1 MIKKV
6 LHNSNTLNKCQCVG
20 ILNQNS
26 VWNAKHTMSSLFLE
40 CCWMSSDAYPYWT
53 PAINDHHG
61 FVWVLERAGTR
72 PAPLRQLANWMA
84 WFHSLK
90 TWGATQWPSR
100 RPTRLEIHML
110 KHSNISKIKT
120 CPLFMWTCVV
130 VMSEAQIE
138 VWSVL
143 NTLSKLN
150 IFLGIFASKGHNSTR
165 ELLPFGSMHW
175 DMSCNYIQRSYRN
188 CDGKTSSFPQIHP
201 VPHVMLVK
209 QKMRSRTSLPKPPG
223 CSDKISEKKHGNT
236 EVIRKNHGTSN

>member
-120 CPLFMWTCVV
+120 CPLFMWTCAV

-138 VWSVL
+138 VWSVFFPVRFHFCYKHIVKIEHFFL
-143 NTLSKLN
+143 AYLHRRVTTVPGNCYHLVPCIGTCLVIISKDHTVIAMAKHHHFRKFTQYHR
-150 IFLGIFASKGHNSTR
+150 IF
-165 ELLPFGSMHW
+165 
-175 DMSCNYIQRSYRN
+175 
-188 CDGKTSSFPQIHP
+188 
-201 VPHVMLVK
+201 
-209 QKMRSRTSLPKPPG
+209 
-223 CSDKISEKKHGNT
+223 
-236 EVIRKNHGTSN
+236 VI